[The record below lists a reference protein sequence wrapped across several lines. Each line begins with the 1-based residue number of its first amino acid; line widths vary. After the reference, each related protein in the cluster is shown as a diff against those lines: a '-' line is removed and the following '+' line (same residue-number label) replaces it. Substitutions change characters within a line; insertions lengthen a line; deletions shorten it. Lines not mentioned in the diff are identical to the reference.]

1 MSIHVFTRRLRFVSC
16 LILALSAGAAAPAGL
31 SPGAPRD
38 VAELREIE
46 RRVRAVVTATGPAT
60 VSLHIPADF
69 RADPGAS
76 RPSGAGSAVIVTPEG
91 LGLTAAH
98 VIERPGREIRVA
110 FADGTRATAR
120 TLGVDHRLDVG
131 LIQMVGDGPDGP
143 GGAPWPHA
151 PRAAAGDAGHGDWVV
166 ALGHPGGFEADRP
179 VTARLGRV
187 IRLRPVVG
195 FQTDCALIGG
205 DSGGPLFDLQ
215 GRVVGIHTRIGRTAR
230 TNVSASIDDIDAAWT
245 GLMNG
250 ARVWEVFG
258 AVLSAH
264 RDGVRLHDVDPSGA
278 AARAG
283 LEAGDV
289 LRSLDGVDLADPHA
303 AGRALVFL
311 AEQQAE
317 KQAASGAATA
327 SVEVWRD
334 EERRSLEV
342 PLGHAR

>member
-1 MSIHVFTRRLRFVSC
+1 MCVSMGVS
-16 LILALSAGAAAPAGL
+16 LALGAAAPAAASPVDL
-31 SPGAPRD
+31 SAGAPRD
-38 VAELREIE
+38 VAELREIQ
-46 RRVRAVVTATGPAT
+46 RRVRAVVAAAGPAT

-69 RADPGAS
+69 RAESGAS

-110 FADGTRATAR
+110 LADGTRAAAR

-131 LIQMVGDGPDGP
+131 LIQLVGPGPDGD
-143 GGAPWPHA
+143 GGEPWPHA
-151 PRAAAGDAGHGDWVV
+151 SLGEPGDVAHGQWVV
-166 ALGHPGGFEADRP
+166 ALGHPGGFVADRP

-205 DSGGPLFDLQ
+205 DSGGPLFDLR

-230 TNVSASIDDIDAAWT
+230 TNVSASMDDIAAVWT
-245 GLMNG
+245 GLMEG
-250 ARVWEVFG
+250 ERVWEVFG

-264 RDGVRLHDVDPSGA
+264 RDGVRLHDVDPSGP

-283 LEAGDV
+283 LQAGDV
-289 LRSLDGVDLADPHA
+289 LRSLNGVDLADPHA
-303 AGRALVFL
+303 AGLDLVHLAESPAEPDPASEDRKALVEF
-311 AEQQAE
+311 
-317 KQAASGAATA
+317 
-327 SVEVWRD
+327 WRG
-334 EERRSLEV
+334 EERRILEV
-342 PLGHAR
+342 PLATER